1 MVEKPVTT
9 TLVRRPRP
17 LPWKLRRLARE
28 SGKDP
33 RATVVAVL
41 TTAWSFEAAAVEL
54 GITPKTLRH
63 WRRILGIEVLIDD
76 HAQRADDSLQALPGN
91 GRARAAGANRAG
103 SEREDVDSRALR
115 GMRGNGAVS
124 RVHPAEEVP
133 A

>member
-1 MVEKPVTT
+1 MVEKVGPVT
-9 TLVRRPRP
+9 LVMRPRP

-76 HAQRADDSLQALPGN
+76 HAQRAGDLRALPGN
-91 GRARAAGANRAG
+91 GRARAAGADRAG
-103 SEREDVDSRALR
+103 SERKDVGSRALH